1 MNLVEK
7 LLKADKAGVEQ
18 LEERKMVSQKL
29 SKILGEK
36 NVEITIQEIPPR
48 RYNQLTNTQYGEN
61 GEFLPER
68 VFDAHTLICA
78 EGIVEP
84 NLKDKDLQTHFGASN
99 PKELAEKLFKGEC
112 SKIAAQINK
121 MCLVEEDTEKK
132 LEN

>member
-36 NVEITIQEIPPR
+36 NVEITIQEISPR
-48 RYNQLTNTQYGEN
+48 RFNQLTNAQYGEN

-68 VFDAHTLICA
+68 VFDVHTLICA

-84 NLKDKDLQTHFGASN
+84 NLKDKDLQAHFGAST
-99 PKELAEKLFKGEC
+99 PKDLAEKLFKGEC
-112 SKIAAQINK
+112 SKIAAEINK
-121 MCLVEEDTEKK
+121 MCLVEPDTEKK

>member
-7 LLKADKAGVEQ
+7 LLKADKAKVEQ
-18 LEERKMVSQKL
+18 LEEKEMVSQKL
-29 SKILGEK
+29 SKALGEK
-36 NVEITIQEIPPR
+36 NVKITIREIPPR
-48 RYNQLTNTQYGEN
+48 RFNQLTAVQYDEDGT
-61 GEFLPER
+61 FLPER

-112 SKIAAQINK
+112 SRIAAEINK
-121 MCLVEEDTEKK
+121 MCLVEPDTEKK
-132 LEN
+132 SEN

>member
-7 LLKADKAGVEQ
+7 LLKADKAKVEQ
-18 LEERKMVSQKL
+18 LEEKEMVSQKL
-29 SKILGEK
+29 SKALGEK
-36 NVEITIQEIPPR
+36 NVKITIREIPPR
-48 RYNQLTNTQYGEN
+48 RFNQLTAVQYDEDGT
-61 GEFLPER
+61 FLPER

-84 NLKDKDLQTHFGASN
+84 NLKDENLQAHFGTSN

-132 LEN
+132 SEN